1 MQWLS
6 FHYKLNN
13 PEGKNEVSSQDAYQY
28 AYGGSRMLTRCVD
41 IIAGEA
47 YVIVN
52 DEPAVNISSLNSR
65 AGYHD
70 STPVQLK
77 LKSGDV
83 NTITFGAMG
92 NDGMYPQVYEYSPI
106 SLTSRD

>member
-1 MQWLS
+1 MGQRS
-6 FHYKLNN
+6 NA
-13 PEGKNEVSSQDAYQY
+13 NEIPTN
-28 AYGGSRMLTRCVD
+28 L
-41 IIAGEA
+41 AGEA

-77 LKSGDV
+77 LRNGDV
-83 NTITFGAMG
+83 NTITFGFSG
-92 NDGMYPQVYEYSPI
+92 EDGKSHWKPRRMDPTY
-106 SLTSRD
+106 LT